1 MPDRGKPR
9 HLTANRGNSC
19 IAALYRLQAPLPR
32 PMVRVDRFSI
42 RSSCMKRTT
51 LPSAARV
58 LSVVLLAS
66 GTYAMADDHGPVQFR
81 GLINDYTVATVPG
94 GPYEMHG
101 QWSMVLHPER
111 GTADFFAD
119 MTMSSFGTTVAGTE
133 DPTQAGVN
141 PHTHHIRLTDI
152 AVNSDA
158 TGCPTYKTPTT
169 VRFQINGT
177 LSLMTGNGSLLKGET
192 DPPSSSLQVCVS
204 GGPDVE
210 YSNVTMVFSAPASGH
225 FGTQAIHGVVSK
237 ASAHPNW
244 NR

>member
-1 MPDRGKPR
+1 
-9 HLTANRGNSC
+9 
-19 IAALYRLQAPLPR
+19 
-32 PMVRVDRFSI
+32 
-42 RSSCMKRTT
+42 MKRIT

-66 GTYAMADDHGPVQFR
+66 GTYAMADDHGPVHFR
-81 GLINDYTVATVPG
+81 GLINDYTIATVAG

-101 QWSMVLHPER
+101 QWSMELHPER

-119 MTMSSFGTTVAGTE
+119 MTMSSFGTTAAGTE

-141 PHTHHIRLTDI
+141 PHTHHIRLKDI
-152 AVNSDA
+152 AINSDA
-158 TGCPTYKTPTT
+158 TGCPPYKTPTT

-204 GGPDVE
+204 GGSDVE
-210 YSNVTMVFSAPASGH
+210 YSNVTLVFSTPASNH
-225 FGTQAIHGVVSK
+225 FGTQAIHGVVS
-237 ASAHPNW
+237 SRHSGGELLP
-244 NR
+244 